1 MTLTIM
7 ASGTNDLKQVWVFN
21 DARNHFPSAVFTERR
36 LAEAWIQKN
45 QLEGTLTA
53 YPLNISA
60 YDWAIEKG
68 YFTPKTEEEASPN
81 FIANFSS
88 GSQEHYHFENE
99 EDSSPITEH

>member
-1 MTLTIM
+1 MTLMTRNID
-7 ASGTNDLKQVWVFN
+7 TNDLKQIWVFN
-21 DARNHFPSAVFTERR
+21 GARNHFPSAVFTERS
-36 LAEAWIQKN
+36 LAEAWIQQN

-68 YFTPKTEEEASPN
+68 YFTPKKEEQASPN

-88 GSQEHYHFENE
+88 AFQEHYHFEKAE
-99 EDSSPITEH
+99 EAPITED